1 MGRVIAIDVGLKR
14 TGLAVT
20 DPEKRI
26 ATPLDVV
33 DTGQL
38 MTYLHDYSLRENID
52 VFVLG
57 LPLKPDG
64 TPTHTTVAVH
74 KLKEKLE
81 KAFPGKEIRLVD
93 ERYTTSL
100 AMDAMITGG
109 TKRKFRKKKGNL
121 DKISAT
127 IILQSYL
134 EQKNWARR

>member
-1 MGRVIAIDVGLKR
+1 MGRVIGIDVGLKR

-26 ATPLDVV
+26 ASPLDVV
-33 DTGQL
+33 DTSQL
-38 MTYLHDYSLRENID
+38 MAYLQQYTRNEVVDT
-52 VFVLG
+52 FVLG
-57 LPLKPDG
+57 HPLKPDG
-64 TPTHTTVAVH
+64 TPTHTTAMVRTLQE
-74 KLKEKLE
+74 KLK

-109 TKRKFRKKKGNL
+109 TKKKYRATKGNL

-134 EQKNWARR
+134 EQKLWERK